1 MATAS
6 EKLQELFA
14 EGRQVA
20 ADTVQSITGE
30 LASLTSKM
38 TSEVQS
44 EAHQVSLSVIGKIG
58 FPVASGSDAPVLMDT
73 VLPFARSFE
82 AMLEIV

>member
-1 MATAS
+1 MDTAS
-6 EKLQELFA
+6 ERLQELFA

-44 EAHQVSLSVIGKIG
+44 EAHQVSPFVI
-58 FPVASGSDAPVLMDT
+58 
-73 VLPFARSFE
+73 
-82 AMLEIV
+82 

>member
-1 MATAS
+1 MGTAS

-44 EAHQVSLSVIGKIG
+44 EAHQVSLSVTGRIGS
-58 FPVASGSDAPVLMDT
+58 PWHRDVTSGSDEYCAISV
-73 VLPFARSFE
+73 RSSE
-82 AMLEIV
+82 AMLETV